1 MTKHNK
7 LRQIEITEA
16 IEAAE
21 HHKQIR
27 AYQCHYCAHC
37 DEYNGVQTPCE
48 LGINPDAHNQA
59 AKCRK
64 EFVQY
69 EYYDRQAQV
78 TRAIEIPAECY
89 DRRYKDAQE
98 DAE

>member
-21 HHKQIR
+21 HRKQIR

-37 DEYNGVQTPCE
+37 DEYNGIQTPCE
-48 LGINPDAHNQA
+48 LGINPEAHKQSS
-59 AKCRK
+59 KCRK

-69 EYYDRQAQV
+69 EYYDRQTQTV
-78 TRAIEIPAECY
+78 RTIEIPEECY

-98 DAE
+98 NSK